1 MTKTNER
8 IIRAWVAQRES
19 EHNANVRMA
28 KRVQES
34 GS

>member
-8 IIRAWVAQRES
+8 TIRAWVAQREA
-19 EHNANVRMA
+19 ERNANVRMA

-34 GS
+34 AS